1 MPALGLRQPQTVGFK
16 RREMLHRAGPYHGTN
31 SSGGSDVVDFLA
43 TPFLWVV
50 VTIALYVVAYWG
62 YGKWVDRNVWR
73 SDAKRVTP
81 AHMYMDG
88 VEYFPTSRYVL
99 WGYQFKSVA
108 ALGPILGPF
117 IGITYG
123 WLPALLWIIGGNFFI
138 GWLQDY
144 GAMMLSVRKEGRSF
158 GPITYEF
165 TGARGRVNLLAFV
178 LFYLVIISATFI
190 ALIAAFWNSFPG
202 TFVATVGILLAGL
215 LCGQLLYRIKM
226 NVFAVTGIGL
236 ALVVLSIYLGVLLP
250 VRLPWGVWNIPV
262 WAAVCAVILYAAAV
276 LPTPTFIQPTNYL
289 AFYPAYA
296 AIILILV
303 GALVTPF
310 TNIAVQMPA
319 GPFLMDPQGILGP
332 IWPILFVAIACGAIS
347 GWHSLVSSSSSS
359 KQLDVETDAL
369 PVGGGAML
377 SEGLLALA
385 SLIAYMILAP
395 SFFVGR
401 TNVAAWVQGAVN
413 LTTPFLGGLT
423 APVLTTFFGLVLIIY
438 ALTVQALV
446 TRFFRLVAG
455 ETWSEGRF
463 HVFGNKHV
471 STVVGLAIPW
481 GFAVSGSWWAL
492 WLYFGGANQLLAGLA
507 IMLITIHL
515 ARVRAPTKYS
525 LIPGI
530 FMIVTTL
537 SALLW
542 QTWIFTNSV
551 LLYLQNDPTWVLRN
565 VRPPINTSQY
575 VLVAVAINAVFVAV
589 GAILFLVGLS
599 MSIRL
604 FRSYRT
610 SMAEART
617 RAPAAADGGELER

>member
-1 MPALGLRQPQTVGFK
+1 M
-16 RREMLHRAGPYHGTN
+16 
-31 SSGGSDVVDFLA
+31 VDILA

-50 VTIALYVVAYWG
+50 ATIALYVVAYWG
-62 YGKWVDRNVWR
+62 YGKWIDRNVWR
-73 SDAKRVTP
+73 SDAKKTTP

-88 VEYFPTSRYVL
+88 VEYFPVSRYVL

-117 IGITYG
+117 IGITFG

-144 GAMMLSVRKEGRSF
+144 GSMMLSVRKEGRSF

-165 TGARGRVNLLAFV
+165 TGAKGRTNLLAFV
-178 LFYLVIISATFI
+178 LFYLIIISATFI
-190 ALIAAFWNSFPG
+190 ALIASFWNAFPG
-202 TFVATVGILLAGL
+202 TFVATLGILLAGL

-236 ALVVLSIYLGVLLP
+236 ALVVLSIYLGVLFP
-250 VRLPWGVWNIPV
+250 ISLPWGAWNLPV
-262 WAAVCAVILYAAAV
+262 WAFICAIILYAAAV
-276 LPTPTFIQPTNYL
+276 LPTPMFIQPTNYL

-303 GALVTPF
+303 GAVITPF
-310 TNIAVQMPA
+310 TNTTIQMPA
-319 GPFLMDPQGILGP
+319 GPFLFDPQGILGP

-359 KQLDVETDAL
+359 KQLDIETDAL

-385 SLIAYMILAP
+385 SLIAYMVLAP

-401 TNVAAWVQGAVN
+401 TNVTAWVQGAVV
-413 LTTPFLGGLT
+413 LTTPMLGGLT
-423 APVLTTFFGLVLIIY
+423 AAVLRTFFGLVLIIY

-455 ETWSEGRF
+455 ETWGESRF
-463 HVFGNKHV
+463 RALGNKHV
-471 STVVGLAIPW
+471 STVVGLGVPW

-515 ARVRAPTKYS
+515 ARVRAPTRYS
-525 LIPGI
+525 LIPGV
-530 FMIVTTL
+530 FMVVTTL
-537 SALLW
+537 SALVW
-542 QTWIFTNSV
+542 QTGTFLYSV
-551 LLYLQNDPTWVLRN
+551 WAYLQNDNTWVLRN
-565 VRPPINTSQY
+565 VRGPIQTDPN
-575 VLVAVAINAVFVAV
+575 LLIVAVAINGIFVVVGAVLFAV
-589 GAILFLVGLS
+589 GVS
-599 MSIRL
+599 MAIRL
-604 FRSYRT
+604 FRSYSR
-610 SMAEART
+610 SVAEARGK
-617 RAPAAADGGELER
+617 APAAADGGTREEESP

>member
-1 MPALGLRQPQTVGFK
+1 
-16 RREMLHRAGPYHGTN
+16 
-31 SSGGSDVVDFLA
+31 
-43 TPFLWVV
+43 LWVIA
-50 VTIALYVVAYWG
+50 TIALYGIAYWG
-62 YGKWVDRNVWR
+62 YAKWIDRNVWR
-73 SDAKRVTP
+73 SDAKRTTP

-117 IGITYG
+117 IGITFG
-123 WLPALLWIIGGNFFI
+123 WLPALIWIIGGNFFI

-165 TGARGRVNLLAFV
+165 TGARGRTNLLAFV
-178 LFYLVIISATFI
+178 LFYLIIISATFI
-190 ALIAAFWNSFPG
+190 ALIAVFWNRYSG

-215 LCGQLLYRIKM
+215 LCGQLLYRVKM

-236 ALVVLSIYLGVLLP
+236 ALVVVSIYLGVLFP
-250 VRLPWGVWNIPV
+250 VSLNYGNWNIPI
-262 WAAVCAVILYAAAV
+262 WAFIAAIILYAAAV
-276 LPTPTFIQPTNYL
+276 LPTPTFVQPTNYL

-296 AIILILV
+296 AIILLLL
-303 GALVTPF
+303 GALATPF
-310 TNIAVQMPA
+310 TNIPVTMPA
-319 GPFLMDPQGILGP
+319 GPILFQADTGP
-332 IWPILFVAIACGAIS
+332 LWPILFVAIACGAIS

-359 KQLDVETDAL
+359 KQLDIETDAL

-377 SEGLLALA
+377 SEGLLALV
-385 SLIAYMILAP
+385 SLIAYMVLAP
-395 SFFVGR
+395 SAF
-401 TNVAAWVQGAVN
+401 VQGNYPSWVEGAVK
-413 LTTPFLGGLT
+413 LTSPFLGALT
-423 APVLTTFFGLVLIIY
+423 GPVLTTFFGLVLIIY

-463 HVFGNKHV
+463 HVLGNKHV

-492 WLYFGGANQLLAGLA
+492 WLYFGGSNQLLAGLA

-515 ARVRAPTKYS
+515 ARTRAPTRYS
-525 LIPGI
+525 LVPAS

-537 SALLW
+537 AALVW
-542 QTWIFTNSV
+542 QTYTFANSV
-551 LLYLQNDPTWVLRN
+551 VQYLGNVPFPTGANRDPTVWILRN
-565 VRPPINTSQY
+565 VRAPINVKEY
-575 VLVAVAINAVFVAV
+575 AFVALGINAIFVLVGLV
-589 GAILFLVGLS
+589 LFLVGLS
-599 MSIRL
+599 MAIRL

-610 SMAEART
+610 SMAEARAK
-617 RAPAAADGGELER
+617 APAAADGGERTK

>member
-1 MPALGLRQPQTVGFK
+1 M
-16 RREMLHRAGPYHGTN
+16 
-31 SSGGSDVVDFLA
+31 VDILA

-50 VTIALYVVAYWG
+50 ATIALYGVAYWG
-62 YGKWVDRNVWR
+62 YGKWIDRNVWQ
-73 SDAKRVTP
+73 SDAKKATP

-88 VEYFPTSRYVL
+88 VEYFPVSRYVL

-117 IGITYG
+117 IGITFG
-123 WLPALLWIIGGNFFI
+123 WLPALLWIIAGNFFI

-144 GAMMLSVRKEGRSF
+144 GSMMLSVRKEGRSF

-165 TGARGRVNLLAFV
+165 TGARGRTNLLAFV

-190 ALIAAFWNSFPG
+190 ALIASFWIAFPG
-202 TFVATVGILLAGL
+202 TFVATIGIILAGV
-215 LCGQLLYRIKM
+215 LCGQLLYRMKM

-236 ALVVLSIYLGVLLP
+236 ALVVVSIYLGVLFPVSLP
-250 VRLPWGVWNIPV
+250 FGDWNLPI
-262 WAAVCAVILYAAAV
+262 WAFICALILGAAAI
-276 LPTPTFIQPTNYL
+276 LPTPMFVQPTNYL

-303 GALVTPF
+303 GALITPF
-310 TNIAVQMPA
+310 TNTTVQMPA
-319 GPFLMDPQGILGP
+319 GPFLFDPQGILGP

-359 KQLDVETDAL
+359 KQLDIETDAL

-385 SLIAYMILAP
+385 SLIAYMVLAP

-401 TNVAAWVQGAVN
+401 TNVAAWVQGAVV
-413 LTTPFLGGLT
+413 LTTPMLGALT
-423 APVLTTFFGLVLIIY
+423 APVLRTFFGLVLIIY

-455 ETWSEGRF
+455 ETWAEGRF
-463 HVFGNKHV
+463 RALGNKYV
-471 STVVGLAIPW
+471 STAVGLGIPW

-515 ARVRAPTKYS
+515 ARVRAPSRYS
-525 LIPGI
+525 LIPGV
-530 FMIVTTL
+530 FMVITTL
-537 SALLW
+537 AALIW
-542 QTWIFTNSV
+542 QTGTFVWSV
-551 LLYLQNDPTWVLRN
+551 WAYLQNDKTWVIRN
-565 VRPPINTSQY
+565 VRGPIQSDPN
-575 VLVAVAINAVFVAV
+575 LLIVAVAINAVFVIV
-589 GAILFLVGLS
+589 GAALFIVGLS
-599 MSIRL
+599 MAIRL
-604 FRSYRT
+604 FRSYSQSIT
-610 SMAEART
+610 QARGK
-617 RAPAAADGGELER
+617 APAAADGGTVEKKSR

>member
-1 MPALGLRQPQTVGFK
+1 M
-16 RREMLHRAGPYHGTN
+16 
-31 SSGGSDVVDFLA
+31 VDILS

-50 VTIALYVVAYWG
+50 VTIGLYGVAYWG
-62 YGKWVDRNVWR
+62 YGKWIDRNVWR
-73 SDAKRVTP
+73 SDAKKATP

-88 VEYFPTSRYVL
+88 VEYFPVSRYVL

-117 IGITYG
+117 IGITFG

-165 TGARGRVNLLAFV
+165 TGAKGRTNLLAFV
-178 LFYLVIISATFI
+178 LFYLIIISATFI
-190 ALIAAFWNSFPG
+190 ALIASFWNSFKG
-202 TFVATVGILLAGL
+202 TFVATVGILFAGL
-215 LCGQLLYRIKM
+215 LCGQLLYRVKM
-226 NVFAVTGIGL
+226 NVFAVTGVGL
-236 ALVVLSIYLGVLLP
+236 ALVVLSIYLGVLIPVTLP
-250 VRLPWGVWNIPV
+250 FGVWNIPI
-262 WAAVCAVILYAAAV
+262 WAFIAAIILYGAAV
-276 LPTPTFIQPTNYL
+276 LPTPTFVQPTNYL

-296 AIILILV
+296 AIILIII
-303 GALVTPF
+303 GALATPFVTPP
-310 TNIAVQMPA
+310 ISVQMPA
-319 GPFLMDPQGILGP
+319 GPFLFDPQGILGP

-359 KQLDVETDAL
+359 KQLDIETDAL

-385 SLIAYMILAP
+385 SLIAYMVLAP

-401 TNVAAWVQGAVN
+401 TNVAAWVQGAVV

-423 APVLTTFFGLVLIIY
+423 TPVLTTFFGLVLIIY

-446 TRFFRLVAG
+446 TRFFRLVAA

-463 HVFGNKHV
+463 HVFGNKHI
-471 STVVGLAIPW
+471 STVVGLGIPW
-481 GFAVSGSWWAL
+481 AFAVTGSWWAL

-515 ARVRAPTKYS
+515 ARVRAPTRYS

-537 SALLW
+537 AALVW
-542 QTWIFTNSV
+542 QTGTFLYSVYAYLNNDASWIN
-551 LLYLQNDPTWVLRN
+551 RN
-565 VRPPINTSQY
+565 VRPPIQNNKDY
-575 VLVAVAINAVFVAV
+575 ILVAVGINAVFVVV
-589 GAILFLVGLS
+589 GAVLFAVGLS
-599 MSIRL
+599 MAVRL
-604 FRSYRT
+604 FRSYRS
-610 SMAEART
+610 SMAERRA
-617 RAPAAADGGELER
+617 RAPAAADGGERER

>member
-1 MPALGLRQPQTVGFK
+1 M
-16 RREMLHRAGPYHGTN
+16 
-31 SSGGSDVVDFLA
+31 VDILA

-50 VTIALYVVAYWG
+50 ATIALYVVAYWG
-62 YGKWVDRNVWR
+62 YGKWIDRNVWR
-73 SDAKRVTP
+73 SDAKKATP

-88 VEYFPTSRYVL
+88 VEYFPVSRYVL

-117 IGITYG
+117 IGITFG

-144 GAMMLSVRKEGRSF
+144 GSMMLSVRKEGRSF

-165 TGARGRVNLLAFV
+165 TGAKGRTNLLAFV
-178 LFYLVIISATFI
+178 LFYLIIISATFI
-190 ALIAAFWNSFPG
+190 ALIASFWNAFPG
-202 TFVATVGILLAGL
+202 TFVATLGILLAGL

-236 ALVVLSIYLGVLLP
+236 ALVVLSIYLGVLFP
-250 VRLPWGVWNIPV
+250 ISLPWGAWNLPV
-262 WAAVCAVILYAAAV
+262 WAFICAIILYAAAV
-276 LPTPTFIQPTNYL
+276 LPTPMFIQPTNYL

-303 GALVTPF
+303 GAVITPF
-310 TNIAVQMPA
+310 TNTTIQMPA
-319 GPFLMDPQGILGP
+319 GPFLFDPQGILGP

-359 KQLDVETDAL
+359 KQLDIETDAL

-385 SLIAYMILAP
+385 SLIAYMVLAP

-401 TNVAAWVQGAVN
+401 TNVTAWVQGAVV
-413 LTTPFLGGLT
+413 LTTPMLGGLT
-423 APVLTTFFGLVLIIY
+423 AAVLRTFFGLVLIIY

-455 ETWSEGRF
+455 ETWGESRF
-463 HVFGNKHV
+463 RALGNKHV
-471 STVVGLAIPW
+471 STVVGLGVPW

-515 ARVRAPTKYS
+515 ARVRAPTRYS
-525 LIPGI
+525 LIPGV
-530 FMIVTTL
+530 FMVVTTL
-537 SALLW
+537 SALVW
-542 QTWIFTNSV
+542 QTGTFLYSV
-551 LLYLQNDPTWVLRN
+551 WAYLQNDNTWVLRN
-565 VRPPINTSQY
+565 VRGPIQTDPN
-575 VLVAVAINAVFVAV
+575 LLIVAVAINGIFVVVGAVLFAV
-589 GAILFLVGLS
+589 GVS
-599 MSIRL
+599 MAIRL
-604 FRSYRT
+604 FRSYSR
-610 SMAEART
+610 SVAEARGK
-617 RAPAAADGGELER
+617 APAAADGGTREEESP

>member
-1 MPALGLRQPQTVGFK
+1 MAGLL
-16 RREMLHRAGPYHGTN
+16 E
-31 SSGGSDVVDFLA
+31 

-50 VTIALYVVAYWG
+50 ATIALYAVAYWG
-62 YGKWVDRNVWR
+62 YGKWIDRNVWR
-73 SDAKRVTP
+73 SDAKKATP

-88 VEYFPTSRYVL
+88 VEYFPVSRYVL

-117 IGITYG
+117 IGITFG

-165 TGARGRVNLLAFV
+165 TGAKGRTNLLAFV
-178 LFYLVIISATFI
+178 LFYLIIISATFI
-190 ALIAAFWNSFPG
+190 ALIAAFWNAFPG

-215 LCGQLLYRIKM
+215 LCGQLLYRMKM

-236 ALVVLSIYLGVLLP
+236 LLVVLSIYLGVILP
-250 VRLPWGVWNIPV
+250 VSLPWGSWNLLV
-262 WAAVCAVILYAAAV
+262 WAFICVIILYAAAV
-276 LPTPTFIQPTNYL
+276 LPTPMFIQPTNYL

-310 TNIAVQMPA
+310 TNIPVSMPA
-319 GPFLMDPQGILGP
+319 GPILFDNLIGP

-359 KQLDVETDAL
+359 KQLDIETDAL

-385 SLIAYMILAP
+385 SLIAYMVLAP
-395 SFFVGR
+395 SFFAGK
-401 TNVAAWVQGAVN
+401 TNVTAWVQGAFT
-413 LTTPFLGGLT
+413 LTNVFLGGPGAET
-423 APVLTTFFGLVLIIY
+423 VIKTFFGLVLIIY

-455 ETWSEGRF
+455 ETWGEGRF
-463 HVFGNKHV
+463 RPLGNKHV

-515 ARVRAPTKYS
+515 ARSRAPTKYS

-530 FMIVTTL
+530 FMVITTL
-537 SALLW
+537 SALVW
-542 QTWIFTNSV
+542 QTYTFGKAVVQYLSGAQYPFGTNHDAS
-551 LLYLQNDPTWVLRN
+551 QWVLTN
-565 VRPPINTSQY
+565 VRAPINVKDY
-575 VLVAVAINAVFVAV
+575 VWLALGINAVFVAIGLV
-589 GAILFLVGLS
+589 LFLVGLS
-599 MSIRL
+599 MAIRL

-610 SMAEART
+610 SVAEARA
-617 RAPAAADGGELER
+617 RAPAAADGGTKER

>member
-1 MPALGLRQPQTVGFK
+1 M
-16 RREMLHRAGPYHGTN
+16 
-31 SSGGSDVVDFLA
+31 VDFLN

-50 VTIALYVVAYWG
+50 ATLALYVVAYWG
-62 YGKWVDRNVWR
+62 YGKWIDRNVWR
-73 SDAKRVTP
+73 SDAKRATP

-117 IGITYG
+117 IGVTFG

-144 GAMMLSVRKEGRSF
+144 GSMMLSVRKEGRSF

-165 TGARGRVNLLAFV
+165 TGARGRTNLLAFV
-178 LFYLVIISATFI
+178 LFYLIIISATFI
-190 ALIAAFWNSFPG
+190 ALIATFWNSFKG
-202 TFVATVGILLAGL
+202 TTFVPTIGILFAGV
-215 LCGQLLYRIKM
+215 LCGQLLYRRKM
-226 NVFAVTGIGL
+226 NVFVVTAIGL
-236 ALVVLSIYLGVLLP
+236 ALVVVSLFLGPLIP
-250 VRLPWGVWNIPV
+250 VVLPWGQWNLAV
-262 WAAVCAVILYAAAV
+262 WAAVCVVILYVAAI

-289 AFYPAYA
+289 AFYPAVA

-303 GALVTPF
+303 GALATPF
-310 TNIAVQMPA
+310 TGVAVQLPA
-319 GPFLMDPQGILGP
+319 GPFLSDPQGLLGP

-377 SEGLLALA
+377 SEGMLALA
-385 SLIAYMILAP
+385 SLIAYMVLAP
-395 SFFVGR
+395 TFVFGIPGDPANPPHGNIASWPYGAALLVSKILGVEQ
-401 TNVAAWVQGAVN
+401 TNIY
-413 LTTPFLGGLT
+413 LT
-423 APVLTTFFGLVLIIY
+423 AFFGLVLIVY

-446 TRFFRLVAG
+446 TRFFRLVAA

-463 HVFGNKHV
+463 SLFGNKHV
-471 STVVGLAIPW
+471 ATIVGLGIPW

-530 FMIVTTL
+530 FMVVTTL
-537 SALLW
+537 AALIW
-542 QTWIFTNSV
+542 QTSTFLYSV
-551 LLYLQNDPTWVLRN
+551 WVYTQGDKSWVLRN
-565 VRPPINTSQY
+565 VRGGIQADPNYI
-575 VLVAVAINAVFVAV
+575 LVAVFINAVFVFV
-589 GAILFLVGLS
+589 GAALFLVGLS
-599 MSIRL
+599 MAIRL

-610 SMAEART
+610 SVVEAR
-617 RAPAAADGGELER
+617 APVAADGGTPEK

>member
-1 MPALGLRQPQTVGFK
+1 M
-16 RREMLHRAGPYHGTN
+16 
-31 SSGGSDVVDFLA
+31 VDILA

-50 VTIALYVVAYWG
+50 ATIALYAVAYWG
-62 YGKWVDRNVWR
+62 YGKWIDRNVWR
-73 SDAKRVTP
+73 SDAKKATP

-88 VEYFPTSRYVL
+88 VEYFPVSRYVL

-117 IGITYG
+117 IGITFG
-123 WLPALLWIIGGNFFI
+123 WLPALLWIIAGNFFI

-144 GAMMLSVRKEGRSF
+144 GSMMLSVRKEGRSF

-165 TGARGRVNLLAFV
+165 TGARGRTNLLAFV

-190 ALIAAFWNSFPG
+190 ALIASFWIAFPG
-202 TFVATVGILLAGL
+202 TFVATIGIILAGV
-215 LCGQLLYRIKM
+215 LCGQLLYRMKM

-236 ALVVLSIYLGVLLP
+236 ALVVVSIYLGVLFPVSLP
-250 VRLPWGVWNIPV
+250 FGDWNLPI
-262 WAAVCAVILYAAAV
+262 WAFICALILGAAAI
-276 LPTPTFIQPTNYL
+276 LPTPMFVQPTNYL

-303 GALVTPF
+303 GALITPF
-310 TNIAVQMPA
+310 TNTTVQMPA
-319 GPFLMDPQGILGP
+319 GPFLFDPQGILGP

-359 KQLDVETDAL
+359 KQLDIETDAL

-385 SLIAYMILAP
+385 
-395 SFFVGR
+395 
-401 TNVAAWVQGAVN
+401 T
-413 LTTPFLGGLT
+413 LTTPFLDGLT
-423 APVLTTFFGLVLIIY
+423 APVLTAFFGLVLIIY

-446 TRFFRLVAG
+446 TRFFRLVAA
-455 ETWSEGRF
+455 ESWSEGRF

-471 STVVGLAIPW
+471 STVVGLGIPW
-481 GFAVSGSWWAL
+481 AFAVSGSWWAL

-515 ARVRAPTKYS
+515 ARTRAPTKFS
-525 LIPGI
+525 LIPGV

-537 SALLW
+537 AALVW
-542 QTWIFTNSV
+542 QTGTFLYSVWAYLNNDNS
-551 LLYLQNDPTWVLRN
+551 WVLRN
-565 VRPPINTSQY
+565 VRPPINTKDY
-575 VLVAVAINAVFVAV
+575 ILVA
-589 GAILFLVGLS
+589 
-599 MSIRL
+599 
-604 FRSYRT
+604 
-610 SMAEART
+610 
-617 RAPAAADGGELER
+617 

>member
-1 MPALGLRQPQTVGFK
+1 MGFG
-16 RREMLHRAGPYHGTN
+16 EPGGGT
-31 SSGGSDVVDFLA
+31 VVDILS

-50 VTIALYVVAYWG
+50 VTIGLYGVAYWG
-62 YGKWVDRNVWR
+62 YGKWIDRNVWR
-73 SDAKRVTP
+73 ADAKKATP

-88 VEYFPTSRYVL
+88 VEYFPVSRYVL

-117 IGITYG
+117 IGITFG
-123 WLPALLWIIGGNFFI
+123 WLPALIWIIAGNFFI

-144 GAMMLSVRKEGRSF
+144 GAIMLSVRKEGRSF

-165 TGARGRVNLLAFV
+165 TGARGRTNLLAFV

-190 ALIAAFWNSFPG
+190 ALIASFWIAFPG
-202 TFVATVGILLAGL
+202 TFVATMGIILAGV
-215 LCGQLLYRIKM
+215 LCGQLLYRMKM

-236 ALVVLSIYLGVLLP
+236 ALVVVSIYLGVLFP
-250 VRLPWGVWNIPV
+250 VTLPWGVWNLPV
-262 WAAVCAVILYAAAV
+262 WAAICAVILYAAAV
-276 LPTPTFIQPTNYL
+276 LPTPTFVQPTNYL

-303 GALVTPF
+303 GALITPF
-310 TNIAVQMPA
+310 TSTTVQMPS
-319 GPFLMDPQGILGP
+319 GPFLFDPQPILGP

-359 KQLDVETDAL
+359 KQLDIETDAL

-385 SLIAYMILAP
+385 SLIAYMVLAP

-401 TNVAAWVQGAVN
+401 TNVTAWVQGAVV
-413 LTTPFLGGLT
+413 LTTPILGGLT
-423 APVLTTFFGLVLIIY
+423 AAVLRTFFGLVLIIY

-455 ETWSEGRF
+455 ETWGEGRF
-463 HVFGNKHV
+463 RIFGNKHV
-471 STVVGLAIPW
+471 STFVSLGVSW
-481 GFAVSGSWWAL
+481 SFAVTGSWWAL

-507 IMLITIHL
+507 IMLIAIFL
-515 ARVRAPTKYS
+515 AKTRARTRNY

-530 FMIVTTL
+530 FMVVTTL
-537 SALLW
+537 AALLW
-542 QTWIFTNSV
+542 ETWTFVNAGIQYLFFNNSGP
-551 LLYLQNDPTWVLRN
+551 LTLQMTKKPVSDIGWAALG
-565 VRPPINTSQY
+565 ID
-575 VLVAVAINAVFVAV
+575 IVFIAV
-589 GAILFLVGLS
+589 GVILFGIGLS
-599 MSIRL
+599 MAVRL
-604 FRSYRT
+604 FRSYYA
-610 SMAEART
+610 SQAEARA
-617 RAPAAADGGELER
+617 RAPA

>member
-1 MPALGLRQPQTVGFK
+1 MGFG
-16 RREMLHRAGPYHGTN
+16 EPGGGT
-31 SSGGSDVVDFLA
+31 VVDILS

-50 VTIALYVVAYWG
+50 VTIGLYGVAYWG
-62 YGKWVDRNVWR
+62 YGKWMDRNVWR
-73 SDAKRVTP
+73 SDAKKATP

-88 VEYFPTSRYVL
+88 VEYFPVSRYVL

-117 IGITYG
+117 IGITFG

-165 TGARGRVNLLAFV
+165 TGARGRTNLLAFV
-178 LFYLVIISATFI
+178 LFYLIIISAAFI
-190 ALIAAFWNSFPG
+190 ALIASFWNAFRS
-202 TFVATVGILLAGL
+202 TFI
-215 LCGQLLYRIKM
+215 
-226 NVFAVTGIGL
+226 
-236 ALVVLSIYLGVLLP
+236 
-250 VRLPWGVWNIPV
+250 
-262 WAAVCAVILYAAAV
+262 AAIILYLAAI

-303 GALVTPF
+303 GALATPF
-310 TNIAVQMPA
+310 TNISVQMPA
-319 GPFLMDPQGILGP
+319 GPFLFDPQGILGP

-359 KQLDVETDAL
+359 KQLDIETDAL

-377 SEGLLALA
+377 SEGLLALG
-385 SLIAYMILAP
+385 SLIAYMVLAP

-401 TNVAAWVQGAVN
+401 TNVTAWVAGAVV

-423 APVLTTFFGLVLIIY
+423 TAVLTTFFGLVLIIY

-446 TRFFRLVAG
+446 TRFFRLVAA

-463 HVFGNKHV
+463 RVFGNKHV
-471 STVVGLAIPW
+471 STVVGLGIPW
-481 GFAVSGSWWAL
+481 AFAVSGSWWAL
-492 WLYFGGANQLLAGLA
+492 SLYFGGANQLLAGLA

-515 ARVRAPTKYS
+515 ARTRAPTRFS

-537 SALLW
+537 AALAW
-542 QTWIFTNSV
+542 QTATFLYSVYAYLNNDSSWIN
-551 LLYLQNDPTWVLRN
+551 RN
-565 VRPPINTSQY
+565 VRPPIQNNKDY
-575 VLVAVAINAVFVAV
+575 ILVAVGINAVFVAV
-589 GAILFLVGLS
+589 GAVLFAVGLS
-599 MSIRL
+599 MAVRL
-604 FRSYRT
+604 FRSYRS
-610 SMAEART
+610 SMAEHRA
-617 RAPAAADGGELER
+617 RAPAAADGGKRES

>member
-1 MPALGLRQPQTVGFK
+1 M
-16 RREMLHRAGPYHGTN
+16 
-31 SSGGSDVVDFLA
+31 VDILA

-50 VTIALYVVAYWG
+50 ATIALYVVAYWG
-62 YGKWVDRNVWR
+62 YGKWIDRNVWR
-73 SDAKRVTP
+73 SDAKKATP

-88 VEYFPTSRYVL
+88 VEYFPVSRYVL

-117 IGITYG
+117 IGITFG

-144 GAMMLSVRKEGRSF
+144 GSMMLSVRKEGRSF

-165 TGARGRVNLLAFV
+165 TGAKGRTNLLAFV
-178 LFYLVIISATFI
+178 LFYLIIISATFI
-190 ALIAAFWNSFPG
+190 ALIASFWNAFPG
-202 TFVATVGILLAGL
+202 TFVATLGILLAGL
-215 LCGQLLYRIKM
+215 LCGQLLYRMKM

-236 ALVVLSIYLGVLLP
+236 AIVVLSIYLGVLFP
-250 VRLPWGVWNIPV
+250 ISLPWGVWNLPV
-262 WAAVCAVILYAAAV
+262 WAFICAIILYAAAV
-276 LPTPTFIQPTNYL
+276 LPTPMFIQPTNYL

-303 GALVTPF
+303 GAVITPF
-310 TNIAVQMPA
+310 TNTTIQMPA
-319 GPFLMDPQGILGP
+319 GPFLFDPQGILGP

-359 KQLDVETDAL
+359 KQLDIETDAL

-385 SLIAYMILAP
+385 SLIAYMVLAP
-395 SFFVGR
+395 SFFAGR
-401 TNVAAWVQGAVN
+401 TNVTAWVQGAVV
-413 LTTPFLGGLT
+413 LTTPILGGLT
-423 APVLTTFFGLVLIIY
+423 AAVLRTFFGLVLIIY

-455 ETWSEGRF
+455 ETWGESRF
-463 HVFGNKHV
+463 KALGNKHV
-471 STVVGLAIPW
+471 STVVGLGVPW

-515 ARVRAPTKYS
+515 ARVRAPTRYS
-525 LIPGI
+525 LIPGV
-530 FMIVTTL
+530 FMVVTTL
-537 SALLW
+537 SALVW
-542 QTWIFTNSV
+542 QTGTFLYSV
-551 LLYLQNDPTWVLRN
+551 WAYIQKDNTWVLRN
-565 VRPPINTSQY
+565 VRGPIQTDPN
-575 VLVAVAINAVFVAV
+575 LLIVAVAINGIFVVVGAVLFAV
-589 GAILFLVGLS
+589 GVS
-599 MSIRL
+599 MAIRL
-604 FRSYRT
+604 FRSYSR
-610 SMAEART
+610 SVAEARGK
-617 RAPAAADGGELER
+617 APAAADGGTREEESP